1 MNAIAEIQRIEA
13 DLYRFIQNASEPYKW
28 IKAYLEPIGLF
39 DEHVEV
45 DDFTEVECSLK
56 ARDEELET
64 ERESLKDCEAVIQL
78 IATALHGIIGN
89 EKPDFPMILM
99 HIASVIEQGDHTI
112 QCDADEVCEAI
123 EEIVAKAPAESPPE
137 IQTPS
142 PTAHCSPITDH
153 SLPTQ
158 PEPTNQHHENQDIN
172 PVVIRTPRRLPG
184 FGKRAA

>member
-1 MNAIAEIQRIEA
+1 MNAITEIQRIEA
-13 DLYRFIQNASEPYKW
+13 DLYRFIQNASEAPRLMRD
-28 IKAYLEPIGLF
+28 YLGDLLGKSHVPMDQY
-39 DEHVEV
+39 DETCGELQA
-45 DDFTEVECSLK
+45 EREK
-56 ARDEELET
+56 LET
-64 ERESLKDCEAVIQL
+64 SEESLKDCEAVIQL

-99 HIASVIEQGDHTI
+99 HIASVIEQGDHSI
-112 QCDADEVCEAI
+112 RCDADEVCEAI
-123 EEIVAKAPAESPPE
+123 EEIVAKAPAESPSE

-158 PEPTNQHHENQDIN
+158 PEPTNQHHENQDTN
-172 PVVIRTPRRLPG
+172 TVVIRTPRCLPG

>member
-1 MNAIAEIQRIEA
+1 MNSIAEIQRIEA

-45 DDFTEVECSLK
+45 DDFEEIECSLK
-56 ARDEELET
+56 KRDEELET
-64 ERESLKDCEAVIQL
+64 AEQSVNDCEAVIQL

-89 EKPDFPMILM
+89 AKPDFPMILM

-112 QCDADEVCEAI
+112 RCDADEVCEAI
-123 EEIVAKAPAESPPE
+123 EEFVAGASGSAPDCLNSDTVTDAHRAPL
-137 IQTPS
+137 QS
-142 PTAHCSPITDH
+142 PTTN
-153 SLPTQ
+153 
-158 PEPTNQHHENQDIN
+158 PEPKPNDENQTEHH
-172 PVVIRTPRRLPG
+172 PVIRTPRCLPG